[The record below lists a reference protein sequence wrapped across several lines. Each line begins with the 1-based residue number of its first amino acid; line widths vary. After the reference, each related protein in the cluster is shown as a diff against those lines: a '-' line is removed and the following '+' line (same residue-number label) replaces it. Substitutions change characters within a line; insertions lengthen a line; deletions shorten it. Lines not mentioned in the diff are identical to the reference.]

1 MCRHLAYIGPPVR
14 VRDLLTTGEHSL
26 VHQSYQPRDMRG
38 GGVANA
44 DGYGAAWWDGPAAAN
59 SALPARYRSA
69 KPIWADTAGLD
80 ALGAITSGAIVAA
93 VRSATE
99 GMPVIETAC
108 APFLYREWAFSHNG
122 YVAGWPGSLAEQA
135 QALPVVD
142 LMTLEAPTDSAVLW
156 ALIRRE
162 IAATTTAEAAV
173 AVLADVMVRTQRA
186 APGSRL
192 NFLASNGESVVATTC
207 VHSLAISVTP
217 ESVLVASEPLCAA
230 AEWQSV
236 PDGHVVIAVPGKAR
250 IASVDEWKAA

>member
-1 MCRHLAYIGPPVR
+1 MCRHLAYIGPPAR
-14 VRDLLTTGEHSL
+14 VRDLLTIGEHSL
-26 VHQSYQPRDMRG
+26 VHQSYLPRDMRG

-44 DGYGAAWWDGPAAAN
+44 DGYGAAWWDRPADTS

-80 ALGAITSGAIVAA
+80 ALGAITARAIVAA

-108 APFLYREWAFSHNG
+108 APFLYRKWAFSHNG
-122 YVAGWPGSLAEQA
+122 YVADWPDSLAEQA
-135 QALPVVD
+135 HALPVVD

-162 IAATTTAEAAV
+162 ISATTTAEDAA

-192 NFLASNGESVVATTC
+192 NFLASNGQFVVATTC
-207 VHSLAISVTP
+207 VHSLAVSVTP
-217 ESVLVASEPLCAA
+217 ESVLVASEPLSATA
-230 AEWQSV
+230 DWQSV
-236 PDGHVVIAVPGKAR
+236 PDGHVLIAAPGNAR
-250 IASVDEWKAA
+250 IAPVDEWKAA